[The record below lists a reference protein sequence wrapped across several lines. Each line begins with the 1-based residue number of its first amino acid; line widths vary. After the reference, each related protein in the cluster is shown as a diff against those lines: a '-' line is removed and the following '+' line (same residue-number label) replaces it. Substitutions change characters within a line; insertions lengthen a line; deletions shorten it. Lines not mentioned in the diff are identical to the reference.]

1 MGRRKIYTAEEKKL
15 IKSYRNKIYYYGRK
29 LKEVMSTTDS
39 KKPGA
44 FAFRYNDEITFENIR
59 GEMDMEDSQKDDGLL
74 LDIMKE
80 NYDNVDFRK
89 IIIEDGTETEYSQGD
104 KLSKRLGYGS
114 LEEYKKV
121 MSIKGRLDEA
131 AEAYES
137 LRIQKQVMSTQ
148 MTV

>member
-1 MGRRKIYTAEEKKL
+1 MGRRKIYTAEEAKL
-15 IKSYRNKIYYYGRK
+15 VKSYRNKIYYYGKK
-29 LKEVMSTTDS
+29 LKEMMAVTDS

-44 FAFRYNDEITFENIR
+44 FAFRYNDEITFESIR
-59 GEMDMEDSQKDDGLL
+59 GDMNMEDSQKDDGLL
-74 LDIMKE
+74 LDIMKD
-80 NYDNVDFRK
+80 NYDDVDFRK
-89 IIIEDGTETEYSQGD
+89 IIIEEGTETEYKQGNV
-104 KLSKRLGYGS
+104 LSKRLGYGT
-114 LEEYKKV
+114 LEEYKKA

>member
-1 MGRRKIYTAEEKKL
+1 MGRRKIYTAEEAKL
-15 IKSYRNKIYYYGRK
+15 VKSYRNKIYYYGKK
-29 LKEVMSTTDS
+29 LKEMMAVTDS

-44 FAFRYNDEITFENIR
+44 FAFRYNDEITFESIR
-59 GEMDMEDSQKDDGLL
+59 GDMNMEDSQKDDGLL
-74 LDIMKE
+74 LDIMKD

-89 IIIEDGTETEYSQGD
+89 IIIEEGTETEYKQGNV
-104 KLSKRLGYGS
+104 LSKRLGYGT
-114 LEEYKKV
+114 LEEYKKA